1 MALRYYADST
11 WLHDAHS
18 LDQARATC
26 LELLRY
32 DFIPG
37 TVLTISA
44 AEPHAEWKTRGTVR
58 IWNGIPVWCD
68 TKAHVYR
75 ILPSGRLGEPMGYSG
90 TKRGFYRCRTS

>member
-11 WLHDAHS
+11 WLYGVSD
-18 LDQARATC
+18 LNEARARC
-26 LELLRY
+26 LSILKY
-32 DFIPG
+32 DRPIG
-37 TVLTISA
+37 TVLTVSA

-75 ILPSGRLGEPMGYSG
+75 ILPSGRLGEPLGYSG